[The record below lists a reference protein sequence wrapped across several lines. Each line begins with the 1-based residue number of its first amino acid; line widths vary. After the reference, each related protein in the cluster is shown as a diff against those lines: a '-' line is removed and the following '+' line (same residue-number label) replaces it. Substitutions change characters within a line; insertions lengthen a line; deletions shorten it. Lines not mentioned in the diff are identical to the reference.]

1 MNKRMEFLIQ
11 ARCANSDRP
20 LEISLDSELKISHV
34 TEGADP
40 MFCLPIVQLANTES
54 PSIVDIF

>member
-1 MNKRMEFLIQ
+1 MSLE
-11 ARCANSDRP
+11 DRGA
-20 LEISLDSELKISHV
+20 LRISLDSNLKASPV

-40 MFCLPIVQLANTES
+40 MFCLPIVRLASSES